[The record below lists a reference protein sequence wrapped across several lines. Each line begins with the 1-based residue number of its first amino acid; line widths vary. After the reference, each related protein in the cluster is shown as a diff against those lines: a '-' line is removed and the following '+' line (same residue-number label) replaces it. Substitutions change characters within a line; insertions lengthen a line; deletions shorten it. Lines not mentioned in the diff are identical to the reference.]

1 MNDIGWVKVYR
12 QTLDSDFWLI
22 EQPFSFRDA
31 FFYVLLAANR
41 NKATSYKNGHTI
53 DIQRGQLLTS
63 IRKLGVLFHWD
74 KHKVYRW
81 LRFMAATD
89 MIKAKSV
96 GFGTLLTIVNY
107 NKYQGEPDTPTHT
120 PTHEVAHK
128 DTHEPTHDNAHTPTH
143 EVAPRS
149 KKEEERRQKEENK
162 SPADAG
168 TPPADNEPPIGSPE
182 WYKLHYDDDWGDEE

>member
-63 IRKLGVLFHWD
+63 IRKLGLLFHWD
-74 KHKVYRW
+74 KHKVYQW

-96 GFGTLLTIVNY
+96 GFGTLLTVVNY
-107 NKYQGEPDTPTHT
+107 NKYQGEPDA
-120 PTHEVAHK
+120 PTHEVAHT
-128 DTHEPTHDNAHTPTH
+128 DTHEPTHDPTHAPTH

-149 KKEEERRQKEENK
+149 KKEEERRQKEESK
-162 SPADAG
+162 SPAAAG
-168 TPPADNEPPIGSPE
+168 PPPAVKREPPIGSKE
-182 WYKLHYDDDWGDEE
+182 WLALHYDD